1 MLRGDQFCTHSV
13 TGVKTS
19 HGIGALLLQTPGG
32 FQETYTT
39 HGMLLIH
46 VVLVMEIMLGIAN
59 FRAFIAR

>member
-1 MLRGDQFCTHSV
+1 MLRDDQFCIRSV

-32 FQETYTT
+32 FQETYST

-46 VVLVMEIMLGIAN
+46 VALVMEIMLGIAN
-59 FRAFIAR
+59 FQASIAP